1 MSASHPSHSPDPT
14 PGDDA
19 NGRTLSL
26 LKKIDSG
33 AVKPTCIGVPERRQ
47 LVGFL
52 MGDGCSTAQ
61 ISEILQVTDRTID
74 RDKKAIRESNAI
86 APDPRLVEQMVGRL
100 CGEAEHC
107 IQRIHRVVRDK
118 KVSPSVRVDAE
129 HRCFEI
135 YNRLTQTMQGLGY
148 LPTASRKLEAD
159 LTHHLGELP
168 DFGALQAE
176 VRRLKE
182 ISQQG
187 SEGNSGHVQELLLLE
202 GQVTRAELATRVDAV
217 KRQITDGEGG
227 SDGHE

>member
-1 MSASHPSHSPDPT
+1 MSASHPSHPPNPT
-14 PGDDA
+14 PSDDA

-26 LKKIDSG
+26 LRKIESG
-33 AVKPTCIGVPERRQ
+33 AVNPTCIGVPERRQ

-52 MGDGCSTAQ
+52 MGDGCSTAE
-61 ISEILQVTDRTID
+61 ISEIFQVTDRTIE
-74 RDKKAIRESNAI
+74 RDKKAIRESNAL
-86 APDPRLVEQMVGRL
+86 ARDPQLVEQMVGRL
-100 CGEAEHC
+100 CGEAELS
-107 IQRIHRVVRDK
+107 IQRIRKAVRDK

-159 LTHHLGELP
+159 LTHHMDGVP
-168 DFGALQAE
+168 GFGDLQAE
-176 VRRLKE
+176 LRRLKE

-187 SEGNSGHVQELLLLE
+187 SEGNSGCGQELLVLE

-217 KRQITDGEGG
+217 KRQITDGAGG
-227 SDGHE
+227 YDGHE